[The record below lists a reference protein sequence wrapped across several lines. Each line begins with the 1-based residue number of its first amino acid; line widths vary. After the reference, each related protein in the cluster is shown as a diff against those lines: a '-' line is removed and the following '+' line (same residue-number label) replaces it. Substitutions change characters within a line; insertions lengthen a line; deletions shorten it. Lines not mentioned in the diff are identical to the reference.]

1 MIYSIRRFSEEDN
14 QNKKSHALR
23 NTLIGAGALAGG
35 ILAGRAG
42 YLGTGVQRGI
52 GKGITSVGSMFG
64 SNKMMQSG
72 FKTQAKAATTNAMN
86 NAKKAMENTPIKIN
100 NPISIFSKTGIK
112 MMKVLILDKFR
123 IKTPEEKQYAEYC
136 KELKKTKAMH
146 ETLGIRY

>member
-1 MIYSIRRFSEEDN
+1 MIYSVRRFSEEDN

-86 NAKKAMENTPIKIN
+86 NAKKAMENTKLTQAQRDIAKSKYN
-100 NPISIFSKTGIK
+100 TLNTDAGYKAAVERNTSSISTAWEKNAAKNATA
-112 MMKVLILDKFR
+112 
-123 IKTPEEKQYAEYC
+123 TP
-136 KELKKTKAMH
+136 T
-146 ETLGIRY
+146 T